1 MPLTMAR
8 TAFGPVPYSSTSA
21 IFGVCDNKLLC
32 IAVSLEAV
40 DKVLGVWG
48 LKRMLC
54 YAMPGCLHQ
63 Y

>member
-1 MPLTMAR
+1 MPLPMAW

-21 IFGVCDNKLLC
+21 IFGVCDNKFLC

-40 DKVLGVWG
+40 DKVLGVGG

-54 YAMPGCLHQ
+54 YATPG
-63 Y
+63 